1 MESKWSCKL
10 TRKAEA
16 DLDSIL
22 RYLAVE
28 LANPNAAAAFADK
41 LQAAMEEARTFPE
54 SGSLVINE
62 YLPNTGVRKKS
73 NWQLS
78 HVLPARPGGR
88 NGFCIADRL
97 RQTKHRRN
105 PSVYRRLIQIKTNRH
120 SDSL

>member
-10 TRKAEA
+10 TRNAEA

-62 YLPNTGVRKKS
+62 YLPNTGVRKKVIGNYLMYYLPDPAEETVS
-73 NWQLS
+73 
-78 HVLPARPGGR
+78 VLRIVYG
-88 NGFCIADRL
+88 
-97 RQTKHRRN
+97 RRN
-105 PSVYRRLIQIKTNRH
+105 IDEILQHLGI
-120 SDSL
+120 